1 MKGTPEELFDQGK
14 YMSKKYKPTSPARR
28 QMMGYDF
35 SNLAKIEPLK
45 QLTVGFQRSNGR
57 NNQGRI
63 TTRHRGGGVK
73 RSYRI
78 VDFKQDK
85 LNIPAKVFS
94 IEYDPNRTARIARL
108 HYLDGEKRYIL
119 APEGLKAGDTVMTS
133 EKNKLQPG
141 NRMQLK
147 NIPQGTIIHNIEM
160 HPGKGGQMIRSAG
173 SGATVLSHEGEY
185 VQIVL
190 PSSEARRFHGNVM
203 ASIGQL
209 SNAEHSSIIIGKAGR
224 SRYLGRRPAVRG
236 SAMNPV
242 DHPHGGGEGRQPLGM
257 HPKTPWGK
265 PALGVKTRNR
275 KKKSKKFIVRRRK
288 K

>member
-1 MKGTPEELFDQGK
+1 MPK
-14 YMSKKYKPTSPARR
+14 SYKPTSPARR

-35 SNLAKIEPLK
+35 SNLSDIEPLK
-45 QLTVGFQRSNGR
+45 KLTAGFQRSNGR

-73 RSYRI
+73 RLYRF

-85 LNIPAKVFS
+85 LDIPAKVFS
-94 IEYDPNRTARIARL
+94 IEYDPNRTVRIARL
-108 HYLDGEKRYIL
+108 HFADGEKRYIL
-119 APEGLKAGDTVMTS
+119 APEGLKAGDKVVFSLKT
-133 EKNKLQPG
+133 KLQPG

-147 NIPQGTIIHNIEM
+147 NIPQGTMVHNLEM
-160 HPGKGGQMIRSAG
+160 HPGKGGQLIRSAG
-173 SGATVLSHEGEY
+173 SGATVLAHEGKH
-185 VQIVL
+185 VQVVL
-190 PSSEARRFHGNVM
+190 PSSEVRQFSGDVM

-209 SNAEHSSIIIGKAGR
+209 SNAEHSSVTIGKAGR

-242 DHPHGGGEGRQPLGM
+242 DHPHGGGEGRQPIGLRY
-257 HPKTPWGK
+257 PKTPWGK
-265 PALGVKTRNR
+265 HALGVKTRNK
-275 KKKSKKFIVRRRK
+275 KKKSGKFIVRRRK